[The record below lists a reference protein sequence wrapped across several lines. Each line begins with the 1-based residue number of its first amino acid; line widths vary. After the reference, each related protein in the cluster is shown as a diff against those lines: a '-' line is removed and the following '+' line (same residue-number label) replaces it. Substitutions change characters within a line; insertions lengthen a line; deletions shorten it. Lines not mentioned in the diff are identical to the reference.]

1 MKKISQ
7 APAWLWLIILVG
19 FNVIPLGND
28 SNSTLSGNTA
38 FSFRL
43 DYLLH
48 TTMILI
54 FAWIWLSVKTRRGSF
69 FAQRERL
76 NFALIVL
83 SAGIGLEL
91 LQLLVPWRSFNPVDM
106 YYNLFGAGLSLLIVA
121 LTG

>member
-1 MKKISQ
+1 
-7 APAWLWLIILVG
+7 
-19 FNVIPLGND
+19 
-28 SNSTLSGNTA
+28 
-38 FSFRL
+38 
-43 DYLLH
+43 
-48 TTMILI
+48 MILI
-54 FAWIWLSVKTRRGSF
+54 FAWIWLFVKTRRGSF

-76 NFALIVL
+76 SFALIVL